1 VNTSRLAGQAD
12 VVDAPAS
19 FKLFTTPQYEAIVA
33 DRDSRFVDSD
43 ADGITDVKEA
53 ELKTDEAEETV
64 FYLAEAYDAIVAD
77 RDSRFVDTDA
87 DGITDVK
94 EAELGSDTSEDTIFF
109 LKEAYDFAI
118 NASRLAGQADVTE
131 APDTFALFTTPQ
143 YNAIVAE
150 KDARFVDTDADGITD
165 VKEAE
170 LQTNTTEAT
179 VFYLQEAL
187 DFEVNT
193 SRLAGQADVTDA
205 PDTFALFTT
214 PQYNAV
220 VADRDSR
227 FVDTDADGITDVKE
241 AELDSDA
248 AEADVFYLKDAY
260 DFANVQSVIAGQ
272 NEVVAAPG
280 SFGLITDAQY
290 NAVVADR
297 DSRFV
302 DTDADGITDVK
313 EVELGSDAAEAD
325 VFYLQDAYDFANAQ
339 SVLAGQNDVVA
350 APGSFGLITDAQ
362 YNAVVADRDS
372 RFVDTDADGIT
383 DIKEVELFSNPDV
396 ATTYYLKDAYDFA
409 ISNARTAGRNDVTS
423 NPQGFE
429 LTTVAAYN
437 NILAQR
443 DARPTQAQY
452 NAVIADRDARPT
464 IDEIKDA
471 RLGSV
476 LLQPDGANNN
486 VKIRF
491 SIEETDDFR
500 TWTKRDGI
508 NEVIVPLEA
517 GSKFYR
523 FALEDK

>member
-1 VNTSRLAGQAD
+1 
-12 VVDAPAS
+12 
-19 FKLFTTPQYEAIVA
+19 
-33 DRDSRFVDSD
+33 
-43 ADGITDVKEA
+43 
-53 ELKTDEAEETV
+53 
-64 FYLAEAYDAIVAD
+64 
-77 RDSRFVDTDA
+77 
-87 DGITDVK
+87 
-94 EAELGSDTSEDTIFF
+94 
-109 LKEAYDFAI
+109 
-118 NASRLAGQADVTE
+118 
-131 APDTFALFTTPQ
+131 
-143 YNAIVAE
+143 
-150 KDARFVDTDADGITD
+150 
-165 VKEAE
+165 
-170 LQTNTTEAT
+170 
-179 VFYLQEAL
+179 L

-372 RFVDTDADGIT
+372 RFVDSDADGLT

-491 SIEETDDFR
+491 SIEETDDFK

>member
-1 VNTSRLAGQAD
+1 MPHVSLD
-12 VVDAPAS
+12 
-19 FKLFTTPQYEAIVA
+19 K
-33 DRDSRFVDSD
+33 
-43 ADGITDVKEA
+43 
-53 ELKTDEAEETV
+53 
-64 FYLAEAYDAIVAD
+64 
-77 RDSRFVDTDA
+77 
-87 DGITDVK
+87 
-94 EAELGSDTSEDTIFF
+94 
-109 LKEAYDFAI
+109 
-118 NASRLAGQADVTE
+118 ADVTE
-131 APDTFALFTTPQ
+131 GPDSFELFTTPQ

-220 VADRDSR
+220 VAERDSR

-372 RFVDTDADGIT
+372 RFVDSDADGLT

-476 LLQPDGANNN
+476 LLQPDGA
-486 VKIRF
+486 
-491 SIEETDDFR
+491 E
-500 TWTKRDGI
+500 
-508 NEVIVPLEA
+508 
-517 GSKFYR
+517 
-523 FALEDK
+523 